1 MTVPRM
7 RTRRWGRELAE
18 GKVHALERQ
27 VALSKVFT
35 EDMRARY
42 LELED
47 HAHVLDAESEDLM
60 QQVCF
65 QLGRHDL

>member
-1 MTVPRM
+1 M
-7 RTRRWGRELAE
+7 GKELAE

-27 VALSKVFT
+27 VALSKTYV

-47 HAHVLDAESEDLM
+47 HAHALDAESEDLH
-60 QQVCF
+60 QQVK
-65 QLGRHDL
+65 GS